1 MKANFNIKF
10 DKNSSFVWIENTY
23 KLRVVIGI
31 LGMLLPIL
39 LWFFLYL
46 DSGYTRPLPS
56 ISHYYYTRVVGIFM
70 IIIGVM
76 GIFLIIYKGEEKK
89 DFYVSLAA
97 GLSAMMVL
105 LFPTNSIIS
114 QYPDSNYPYF
124 NTVLEHSAFREG
136 AHFVF
141 AAIFLGCLAYMSLFI
156 FTKSDKK
163 KKDQTE
169 RKRLRNRIYR
179 ICGLL
184 MIVAMVIIAIKP
196 SDLDNLVFWMEAIAV
211 ELFGFAWLVKG
222 EALFRDKK
230 ANFAALS

>member
-1 MKANFNIKF
+1 MKTNLNIKF
-10 DKNSSFVWIENTY
+10 SKNTSFVWIKNTY
-23 KLRVVIGI
+23 KLRVIIGV

-56 ISHYYYTRVVGIFM
+56 ISHYYYTRIVGIFM

-76 GIFLIIYKGEEKK
+76 GIFLIIYKGGAEK

-97 GLSAMMVL
+97 GLSAMLLL

-114 QYPDSNYPYF
+114 HFPDSNYAYY
-124 NTVLEHSAFREG
+124 NTVLEPSSFREG
-136 AHFVF
+136 AHFLF
-141 AAIFLGCLAYMSLFI
+141 AAVFLGCLAYMSIFI
-156 FTKSDKK
+156 FTMSDKK

-169 RKRLRNRIYR
+169 RKRLRNRIYQ
-179 ICGLL
+179 ICGAL
-184 MIVAMVIIAIKP
+184 MIVAMIIIAINP
-196 SDLDNLVFWMEAIAV
+196 GDMDNLVFWMEVIAV
-211 ELFGFAWLVKG
+211 ELFGFSWLVKG

-230 ANFAALS
+230 AHFAAL